1 MSGGPDPS
9 TFLSGESGTVSGLR
23 LGVTRTLG
31 DAVMDLLEGVR
42 GTGRRLDRLAA
53 AEPSHAVLVL
63 SAYRPGSHL
72 PGALPALRSGRHR
85 VELALGA
92 TGAVDPALADATV
105 AEGLDGGK
113 FENLNR
119 VLRGAPDPARFD
131 WTLVVDDDVRLPPRF
146 TDRLL
151 ALCSSFGLDLAQPA
165 QTLRSHAAWRVTRR
179 RPLAAV
185 RETRFVEIG
194 PVTAFRRPVA
204 AELLPFPEVRF
215 GWGLDLHWA
224 ALADERGWR
233 RGVLDALPVR
243 HESSPVASG
252 YGRADAVEEGRRFL
266 DGRPYLRSDAAQE
279 TLAVHRRV
287 PAP

>member
-9 TFLSGESGTVSGLR
+9 TFLSGESGTVAGLR

-31 DAVMDLLEGVR
+31 DAAMDLVEGLR

-53 AEPSHAVLVL
+53 AEPSRAVLVL
-63 SAYRPGSHL
+63 SAYRPGSYL
-72 PGALPALRSGRHR
+72 PAALPALRSERHR

-92 TGAVDPALADATV
+92 VGAVDPALADATV
-105 AEGLDGGK
+105 AEGLGGGK

-119 VLRGAPDPARFD
+119 VLRSAPDPEGFD
-131 WTLVVDDDVRLPPRF
+131 WTLVVDDDVRLQTRF

-151 ALCSSFGLDLAQPA
+151 ALCSGFGLDLAQPA

-204 AELLPFPEVRF
+204 AELLPFPELRF

-243 HESSPVASG
+243 HEASPVASG
-252 YGRADAVEEGRRFL
+252 YGRTDAVEEGRRFL
-266 DGRPYLRSDAAQE
+266 DMRPYLRSDAAQE